1 MRCLPPA
8 HVSQGPAAQS
18 RSACTA
24 PRGTSAPEVPPF
36 TSHIGGQAIPFPPT
50 SFRPR
55 PPLLPPAEP
64 PLAVP
69 GCGRP
74 RAVAASRTMS
84 PSRASTGG
92 DCTTLRSEADWG
104 RGTPQAAMCLLPRP
118 PGGVS
123 PLHGTIHIPPAPV
136 AKWRRPPIPQAAHP
150 RRKVDLPIRS
160 LPNARLVRQNGP
172 ARPAPGGLLVPH
184 AAAPRG

>member
-1 MRCLPPA
+1 MVLAARPYFGLGTARPKSEYFPSRPQHTGSSALRLPDPRIGHPLPP
-8 HVSQGPAAQS
+8 HVIQPAPS
-18 RSACTA
+18 
-24 PRGTSAPEVPPF
+24 
-36 TSHIGGQAIPFPPT
+36 PT
-50 SFRPR
+50 PSSPS
-55 PPLLPPAEP
+55 P

-74 RAVAASRTMS
+74 RAVASRTMS
-84 PSRASTGG
+84 PSRASKGG

-104 RGTPQAAMCLLPRP
+104 RGIPRAAMCSLPRP
-118 PGGVS
+118 PGGIS
-123 PLHGTIHIPPAPV
+123 PRHGTIHIPPAPV

-160 LPNARLVRQNGP
+160 LPIARLVRQNGP

-184 AAAPRG
+184 AAAPRD